1 MRDLASKRQNGKGPA
16 SVTLRLN
23 DIRDLFA
30 MPRHNAFLDN
40 YLPLAGI
47 DQIALQ
53 LRYARLR
60 NGLHVTFILPE
71 SADNDP
77 NLHSEIQAALQRY
90 CNIRLDNILIELM
103 ARRLTV
109 VRSLQV
115 GVLIL
120 GISLALAA
128 TISRAEGIVEWLRT
142 LLSNSISIFGSVA
155 LWSPAD
161 AFLFS
166 MRPLYNDLEIYRA
179 IRKMTFDIQYEKP
192 ASNFA
197 IPEQPIYLKGRR

>member
-1 MRDLASKRQNGKGPA
+1 MRDLASKGQNVKGPA

-23 DIRDLFA
+23 DIHDLFA
-30 MPRHNAFLDN
+30 LPRHNAFQDN
-40 YLPLAGI
+40 YLPLSGV

-60 NGLHVTFILPE
+60 KGLHVTFILPE
-71 SADNDP
+71 SADQDP
-77 NLHSEIQAALQRY
+77 NLHTEIQAALQRY
-90 CNIRLDNILIELM
+90 CNVRLDNLLVELK

-120 GISLALAA
+120 GVCLAVAA
-128 TISRAEGIVEWLRT
+128 AISRTEGIVDWLRT

-166 MRPLYNDLEIYRA
+166 MNPMYKDFEIYRA
-179 IRKMTFDIQYEKP
+179 IREMTFDIQYEKP
-192 ASNFA
+192 AANFA

>member
-1 MRDLASKRQNGKGPA
+1 MRDLSSKRQNGKGPT

-23 DIRDLFA
+23 HIHDLFA
-30 MPRHNAFLDN
+30 MPRHNAFQDN

-60 NGLHVTFILPE
+60 NGLHVTFILPTSDDE
-71 SADNDP
+71 GTD
-77 NLHSEIQAALQRY
+77 LHAEIQAALQRY
-90 CNIRLDNILIELM
+90 CNVRLDNLLIDLM
-103 ARRLTV
+103 TRRLTV

-120 GISLALAA
+120 GICLALAA

-142 LLSNSISIFGSVA
+142 LLSNSVSIFGSVA

-166 MRPLYNDLEIYRA
+166 MRPMYNGIEICSAVRE
-179 IRKMTFDIQYEKP
+179 MTFDIQYEKP
-192 ASNFA
+192 TSNFA
-197 IPEQPIYLKGRR
+197 IPEQPIYLKGRK

>member
-1 MRDLASKRQNGKGPA
+1 MRDLASKGQNVKGPA

-23 DIRDLFA
+23 DIHDLFA
-30 MPRHNAFLDN
+30 LPRHNAFQDN
-40 YLPLAGI
+40 YLPLSGV

-60 NGLHVTFILPE
+60 KGLHVTFILPE
-71 SADNDP
+71 SADQDP
-77 NLHSEIQAALQRY
+77 NLHTEIQAALQRY
-90 CNIRLDNILIELM
+90 CNVRLDNLLVELK
-103 ARRLTV
+103 ARRLSV

-120 GISLALAA
+120 GVCLAVAA
-128 TISRAEGIVEWLRT
+128 AISRTEGIVDWLRT

-161 AFLFS
+161 AFLFGL
-166 MRPLYNDLEIYRA
+166 RPMYADVRIYYA
-179 IRKMTFDIQYEKP
+179 IRDMTFDIQYEEP
-192 ASNFA
+192 DA
-197 IPEQPIYLKGRR
+197 IPVIVNQTAYLRGRR